1 MFEPEPN
8 SRHPFLSNLGERV
21 RLLRARR
28 GITRRAVAQAA
39 QVSERHLANLEAG
52 SGNASILILL
62 QVAQALNCSVVELLG
77 DVTTSSPEW
86 LLIRELLSG
95 RNESQL

>member
-1 MFEPEPN
+1 MADFESNP
-8 SRHPFLSNLGERV
+8 RHPFLAGLGERV
-21 RLLRARR
+21 HILRARR
-28 GITRRAVAQAA
+28 GMTRRAVAQAA

-62 QVAQALNCSVVELLG
+62 QVAQALNCSVAELLG

-86 LLIRELLSG
+86 LLIRELLGGS
-95 RNESQL
+95 NEAQL